1 MTRPFGSKKFRK
13 AFGKKK
19 LKEGTSRKD
28 IILHCTECDSP
39 DHNIRSCP
47 QAAERQRRNRHK
59 LKEIKGR
66 GRP

>member
-13 AFGKKK
+13 RFAEKVLKKASTR
-19 LKEGTSRKD
+19 KEIK
-28 IILHCTECDSP
+28 LHCTECDSP

-47 QAAERQRRNRHK
+47 AALARLRRNRLK

-66 GRP
+66 GRL